1 MPTLALQTA
10 NHASLR
16 LRELLMNGVYLNATI
31 LEPLDVYLPGVNVTN
46 LLNNANIDFQTK

>member
-1 MPTLALQTA
+1 MPTLAHQTA
-10 NHASLR
+10 NHASLK